1 MQFSRRRFLGVL
13 GSVGLAPRFAVG
25 APTADGF
32 QILRAEAR
40 DVELLGSPGGKT
52 QTWQFTED
60 KFTLLRAR
68 QGEEFKVRIINALDR
83 EIWFHWFGIR
93 GPSEMM
99 TVNVQPGEANAV
111 DCVFSPPDAGTFW
124 FGPLTDASRLRDMGL
139 YGMLVVEEKSFEPTL
154 FDVPL
159 VIDDWQLDSDGQIA
173 QGFGN
178 LEAAVGAGRIGNWF
192 TVNGSYRP
200 HFTLPADKPC
210 RLRILN
216 TANTRALN
224 FQLKGADPLLVARD
238 GQPLSPR
245 HTGILD
251 LILAPGQR
259 LDLVLDVG
267 NDTSSIVLDLFEDS
281 VEICYLDRHGPP
293 GTSALAENFALPTNP
308 ISTNLDMEKARTVPV
323 VIAGGT
329 KGGLKSAKFNNE
341 VLDIRALLEKGIAW
355 AINAA
360 AGPGSAPIG
369 DFAKGETVI
378 LEIDNRTAFE
388 QPLHIHGHVWQLIE
402 AAGSRRENQPWT
414 DTTVV
419 ASQQNQKLAFVADNP
434 GLWALQSLVAER
446 VDSGL
451 IASFQVRTGD

>member
-1 MQFSRRRFLGVL
+1 MKFSRRAFLGVAGL
-13 GSVGLAPRFAVG
+13 TGLAPRLSVA
-25 APTADGF
+25 AISADGF
-32 QILRAEAR
+32 QILRAEVLDA
-40 DVELLGSPGGKT
+40 ELLGTPGNKT
-52 QTWQFTED
+52 KTWRFTQD
-60 KFTLLRAR
+60 KLSLLRAK
-68 QGEEFKVRIINALDR
+68 QGEEFKVRIVNALDR

-93 GPSEMM
+93 GPSEIM
-99 TVNVQPGEANAV
+99 TVNVQPGDANAV
-111 DCVFSPPDAGTFW
+111 DCIFTPPDAGTFW
-124 FGPLTDASRLRDMGL
+124 FGPLTDASRQRDMGL
-139 YGMLVVEEKSFEPTL
+139 YGMLVVEEKSLEPKF

-159 VIDDWQLDSDGQIA
+159 VIDDWQLDSDGQVV

-200 HFTLPADKPC
+200 HFNLPADKPC
-210 RLRILN
+210 RLRLLN
-216 TANTRALN
+216 AANTRVLN
-224 FQLKGADPLLVARD
+224 FQLKGVDPLLVARD

-259 LDLVLDVG
+259 MDLVLDSG
-267 NDTSSIVLDLFEDS
+267 NDSSAIVLDLFEDS
-281 VEICYLDRHGPP
+281 VEICYLDRQGA
-293 GTSALAENFALPTNP
+293 SAVSTLAENFSLPANP
-308 ISTNLDMEKARTVPV
+308 VSTNLDIEKARIVPV

-329 KGGLKSAKFNNE
+329 KGGLKSAKFQNE
-341 VLDIRALLEKGIAW
+341 VLDIRQLLEKGIAW

-369 DFAKGETVI
+369 DFTRGETI
-378 LEIDNRTAFE
+378 IFEIDNRTAFE
-388 QPLHIHGHVWQLIE
+388 QPLHLHGHVWQLIE
-402 AAGSRRENQPWT
+402 AAGTPRENQPWT

-419 ASQQNQKLAFVADNP
+419 PSMQNQKLAFVADNP

-451 IASFQVRTGD
+451 IASFQVT